1 MLSAGMPRALT
12 ERPCNFTESYCHSPC
27 TAVLVV
33 LTITVGRTSTKSDQK
48 LEEQDITETVEGV
61 LGACHSEVVKGKEGN
76 TDSKLCL
83 Y

>member
-1 MLSAGMPRALT
+1 M
-12 ERPCNFTESYCHSPC
+12 
-27 TAVLVV
+27 V

-83 Y
+83 YVNEAEHDMTKVAEDGMMNF